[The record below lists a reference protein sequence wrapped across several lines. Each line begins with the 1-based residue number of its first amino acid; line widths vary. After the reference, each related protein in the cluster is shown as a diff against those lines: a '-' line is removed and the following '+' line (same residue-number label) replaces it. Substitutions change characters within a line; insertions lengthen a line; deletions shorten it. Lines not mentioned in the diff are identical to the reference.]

1 MVAADVRELPD
12 GDSGTKNLAS
22 GVDRE
27 IYAGN
32 QRIFDGRGHYVVRC
46 PVHRL
51 HDLSYR
57 CDESLSAGDLGL
69 PAGARDGRSRT
80 RLHLVLR
87 ARFSSIRRG
96 VRIRA
101 RSSNS
106 PCSASRRLLI
116 LTALGQIALAV
127 ATGDL
132 IATGAPPDKMVTTFG
147 LPIIAG
153 TGLAILATWLF
164 PPGDRGQA
172 RAWRSAPR
180 PRRDCGGRLYHC
192 PCAFPAHPRPGLPA
206 SQ

>member
-1 MVAADVRELPD
+1 MVAADVREAPED
-12 GDSGTKNLAS
+12 ASGTKNIAS

-32 QRIFDGRGHYVVRC
+32 QRIF
-46 PVHRL
+46 
-51 HDLSYR
+51 
-57 CDESLSAGDLGL
+57 E
-69 PAGARDGRSRT
+69 GRSHQLVAALCIAYTTFHIGVMNLYPLETWVYRLAHVTGGLALGFTLFSARGFIDPQGRAHT
-80 RLHLVLR
+80 RSLVEL
-87 ARFSSIRRG
+87 ALLGI
-96 VRIRA
+96 A
-101 RSSNS
+101 
-106 PCSASRRLLI
+106 ALLI
-116 LTALGQIALAV
+116 LTALGRIALAV

-147 LPIIAG
+147 LFFCDLDFPAG
-153 TGLAILATWLF
+153 R
-164 PPGDRGQA
+164 PRQA